1 MGNVSI
7 ILATRQYTGN
17 NDVEIVLECEFEYN
31 ALVLCCCSSKIIGL
45 AKSLGGK
52 MIPWT
57 KEPEKEKFCH
67 VFRFE
72 SEDLK
77 QEFLDKINKIW

>member
-1 MGNVSI
+1 MGKISI
-7 ILATRQYTGN
+7 ILTTRQYTGN

-57 KEPEKEKFCH
+57 KEPEMEKFCH

-72 SEDLK
+72 TEESK
-77 QEFLDKINKIW
+77 QEFLNKINKVW